1 MTGCILEQQYMFGFF
16 SRMSA
21 HKCAKLRNPAHSV
34 IAVALLIT
42 FAPVG
47 AWGLTSPQQAEK
59 TKAIV
64 DRFEI
69 SPKDVTL
76 AADQTLRFKV
86 TDTKGKVI
94 PVHWTLSGIYCKS
107 SACGMIDDNG
117 DYVAPSSISSALS
130 LVLEGFLISDP
141 RHSVL
146 TRIQLVPNV
155 NAVDAVTQ
163 VAAGVSNGDMPAPL
177 APAGAENNIS
187 LSAEPLTARDKDS
200 AVSAR
205 TDASSKSG
213 TVVTYEDG
221 LLAITAENTSLAAVL
236 KLVAQKTG
244 AVIDLPPGSGQE
256 PIVAHAGPGRASDVV
271 AQLLKGSRFNFVVV
285 SSPRHPY
292 EPERVIL
299 SWRPEEIEV
308 AKSVSAPA
316 TAVASP
322 VPKASPESAAPVPV
336 VVPEV
341 DSILTPPKEPLS
353 PEALGELMKQK
364 ARELRDKFQQEAPRQ

>member
-1 MTGCILEQQYMFGFF
+1 MFGFF
-16 SRMSA
+16 SRRSA
-21 HKCAKLRNPAHSV
+21 HKCAKIRNPAHSV
-34 IAVALLIT
+34 IAVALLTT
-42 FAPVG
+42 FALVG

-86 TDTKGKVI
+86 TDTKGEVI

-146 TRIQLVPNV
+146 TRIQLVPNLS
-155 NAVDAVTQ
+155 AVDPVTQ

-177 APAGAENNIS
+177 APGGAENNIS
-187 LSAEPLTARDKDS
+187 LSAEPLTGRDKDS

-205 TDASSKSG
+205 IDASSKSG

-221 LLAITAENTSLAAVL
+221 LLAISAENTSLAAVL

-256 PIVAHAGPGRASDVV
+256 PIVAHAGPGRANDVV

-285 SSPRHPY
+285 SSPQHPY

-299 SWRPEEIEV
+299 SWRTEEIEV

-316 TAVASP
+316 AAVAPP
-322 VPKASPESAAPVPV
+322 VPKASPDSAAPVPV

-341 DSILTPPKEPLS
+341 DSMLTPPKEPLS

-364 ARELRDKFQQEAPRQ
+364 ARELRDRFQQEAPRQ